1 MGSRETPAG
10 KQVDARWE
18 AGRRPLGSEERH
30 ALVEKPSILTIE
42 TDCDKL
48 DKCLDKIQGCIGQ
61 IEEL

>member
-1 MGSRETPAG
+1 VATESIIAAKSANG
-10 KQVDARWE
+10 KQGDARWE
-18 AGRRPLGSEERH
+18 ARRDTP
-30 ALVEKPSILTIE
+30 VQKPSILTIE